1 MSGLNNYMIHRV
13 VEETT
18 SYVNEK
24 SKDAKG
30 KRVKDELILD
40 AAAGTICKIVG
51 VLFTLFC
58 VGLTIWAWHD
68 GERGWVI
75 WEFLLFTL
83 LGIWLFGAGQFYKIV
98 ITPEKLV
105 HHSSFFGI
113 RRTFPLEKITRVVMT
128 EDGKTIKVYKGK
140 RKILSM
146 EDQLASGK
154 DNSIPY
160 FEEAGIPIEDRRPK
174 VNDFKVHQSNLYF
187 VLGILLF
194 VIITISSGWSI
205 AQMIVVPEKRI
216 ENILP
221 LTVELVVEMY
231 AIYALL
237 YKKFFYLKIVDNDVY
252 YRNIFQKEKHFCF
265 SDITGYDYDSNDG
278 YGELRRVEVYKENET
293 LAVVR
298 IIDANADL
306 LVAKMNQMKIPRQ
319 KTSIKDGDR
328 TCREFLQKVKEI
340 ENKFLLKKNYLF
352 RE

>member
-1 MSGLNNYMIHRV
+1 MSGLNNYMLHRV

-30 KRVKDELILD
+30 KKLDDTLILD

-252 YRNIFQKEKHFCF
+252 YRNIFQKEKHFYF

-306 LVAKMNQMKIPRQ
+306 LVAKMNQMKIPCK

-328 TCREFLQKVKEI
+328 TCREFLQKVKNI

>member
-1 MSGLNNYMIHRV
+1 MSGLNNYMLHRV

-30 KRVKDELILD
+30 KKLDDTLILD
-40 AAAGTICKIVG
+40 AAAGTVCQVVGSIC
-51 VLFTLFC
+51 
-58 VGLTIWAWHD
+58 GLIFLGGTIWAWHD

-75 WEFLLFTL
+75 WEFLLFIL

-113 RRTFPLEKITRVVMT
+113 RRTFPLEKITHVVMT

-140 RKILSM
+140 RKVLSM
-146 EDQLASGK
+146 PDDMACGK
-154 DNSIPY
+154 DASIPY
-160 FEEAGIPIEDRRPK
+160 FEEAGIPVEDRRPK
-174 VNDFKVHQSNLYF
+174 VNDFRVHQANLYSI
-187 VLGILLF
+187 LGTLLF

-221 LTVELVVEMY
+221 LTAELVVEMY

-252 YRNIFQKEKHFCF
+252 YRNIFQKEKHFYF
-265 SDITGYDYDSNDG
+265 SDITGYDYDRSDG

-306 LVAKMNQMKIPRQ
+306 LVAKMNQMKIPCQ
-319 KTSIKDGDR
+319 KTSIKDGDS

>member
-252 YRNIFQKEKHFCF
+252 YRNIFQKEKHFYF

-306 LVAKMNQMKIPRQ
+306 LVAKMNQMKIPCQ

>member
-40 AAAGTICKIVG
+40 AAAGTVYKMVG
-51 VLFTLFC
+51 VIGTLIFI
-58 VGLTIWAWHD
+58 GLEIYVWNN
-68 GERGWVI
+68 EKEIWVI
-75 WEFLLFTL
+75 WGFLPYIL
-83 LGIWLFGAGQFYKIV
+83 LGIWIFGMGQFYKIV

-252 YRNIFQKEKHFCF
+252 YRNIFQKEKHFYF

-306 LVAKMNQMKIPRQ
+306 LVAKMNQMKIPCQ

>member
-113 RRTFPLEKITRVVMT
+113 RRTFSLEKITRVVMT

-146 EDQLASGK
+146 EEQLASGK

-160 FEEAGIPIEDRRPK
+160 FEEAGISIEDRRPK
-174 VNDFKVHQSNLYF
+174 VNDFKVHLSNLYF
-187 VLGILLF
+187 VLGTLLF
-194 VIITISSGWSI
+194 LTITVCIILIMY
-205 AQMIVVPEKRI
+205 QMVMVPELRK
-216 ENILP
+216 NDILP
-221 LTVELVVEMY
+221 LSVMIAIEMFSFY
-231 AIYALL
+231 KLL
-237 YKKFFYLKIVDNDVY
+237 RAKFFYVKIKDNDVY
-252 YRNIFQKEKHFCF
+252 YRTVFEKEKHFCF

-278 YGELRRVEVYKENET
+278 YGELRWVELYRENER
-293 LAVVR
+293 LATVK

-306 LVAKMNQMKIPRQ
+306 LVAKMNQMKIPCQ

>member
-18 SYVNEK
+18 SYVNKK

-252 YRNIFQKEKHFCF
+252 YRNIFQKEKHFYF

-306 LVAKMNQMKIPRQ
+306 LVAKMNQMKIPCQ

-328 TCREFLQKVKEI
+328 TCREFLQKVKNI

>member
-30 KRVKDELILD
+30 KRIKDELILD
-40 AAAGTICKIVG
+40 AAAGTIYKIVG
-51 VLFTLFC
+51 VLGTLFC
-58 VGLTIWAWHD
+58 VGFTVWAWY
-68 GERGWVI
+68 EKEIWVI
-75 WEFLLFTL
+75 CEFLLFTL
-83 LGIWLFGAGQFYKIV
+83 LGVYIFGMGQFYKIV

-128 EDGKTIKVYKGK
+128 EDGKTVKVYKGK

-146 EDQLASGK
+146 PDDLASGK
-154 DNSIPY
+154 DDSISY

-252 YRNIFQKEKHFCF
+252 YRNIFQKEKHFYF
-265 SDITGYDYDSNDG
+265 SDITGYDYDRSDG
-278 YGELRRVEVYKENET
+278 YGELRWVEVYRENER
-293 LAVVR
+293 LATVK

-306 LVAKMNQMKIPRQ
+306 LVAKMNQMKIPCQ